1 MADGQVVEAAYNGDT
16 GIHGDDAII
25 AAIEAQSAAAR
36 ARAEELKAELERITP
51 ELRRYDKAIAALR
64 GELANSPKP
73 KKKDGPPSAKYAQKV
88 SPEAVDRIWEAVQKL
103 TGEGGQDEFT
113 QVQARSITGDSSGV
127 SSLAFES
134 LRQDGKI
141 RFARRDGN
149 QKVFRLAHAEVAES

>member
-1 MADGQVVEAAYNGDT
+1 MTDIQQLTADLNGHAGLT
-16 GIHGDDAII
+16 GDEQII

-36 ARAEELKAELERITP
+36 ARAAELRAELERITP

-64 GELANSPKP
+64 GESLTPGKP

-113 QVQARSITGDSSGV
+113 QVQARTITGDTSGV
-127 SSLAFES
+127 SSLAFEA

-149 QKVFRLAHAEVAES
+149 QKVFRLTHAEVES